1 MITLIPKKILK
12 DNLKMEKTK
21 LKIIKQNNSKF
32 QKSIMKIS
40 KNILLKILKITKNF
54 YPNNNNKKI

>member
-32 QKSIMKIS
+32 
-40 KNILLKILKITKNF
+40 
-54 YPNNNNKKI
+54 